1 MLDFGRRY
9 APMREQL
16 KMFFTFFKIGMF
28 TLGGGYAMIPLIQR
42 EFVEKNKW
50 IEEKQFLELLAMA
63 QSSPGPIAVNSA
75 VFIGYKK
82 SGFSG
87 SIIATL
93 GITLPSFLIILIIAV
108 WLAGFRDNNYVEAF
122 FKGIRPAVTALIAA
136 PIYSLG
142 KSMQLSISGWL
153 IAATAAI
160 VVAFLNISPII
171 IIIIA
176 AITGILQVTI
186 KKPVSETGK

>member
-1 MLDFGRRY
+1 M
-9 APMREQL
+9 PEQV
-16 KMFFTFFKIGMF
+16 KMFLVFFKIGMF

-75 VFIGYKK
+75 VFIGYQRF
-82 SGFSG
+82 GLGG
-87 SIIATL
+87 SIVATL
-93 GITLPSFLIILIIAV
+93 GITLPSFLIILIIAI
-108 WLAGFRDNNYVEAF
+108 WLAGFRENNYVEAF

-136 PIYSLG
+136 PLYSLG
-142 KSMQLSISGWL
+142 KSMQLNTAGWL

-160 VVAFLNISPII
+160 IVAFLNVSPVVII
-171 IIIIA
+171 VIA
-176 AITGILQVTI
+176 AITGIMQVL
-186 KKPVSETGK
+186 KKKSATEMEK